1 MPKMRDLLI
10 PDPCK
15 PEEKINQ
22 YQLQLY
28 YIANENEVP
37 TKVTLSSYQLLVL
50 PLRRFPPTIRV
61 RAGMAP
67 SLQL

>member
-28 YIANENEVP
+28 YIANENKVP
-37 TKVTLSSYQLLVL
+37 KKVTLIFISVISITSEKISTYY
-50 PLRRFPPTIRV
+50 
-61 RAGMAP
+61 
-67 SLQL
+67 

>member
-28 YIANENEVP
+28 YIANENKVP
-37 TKVTLSSYQLLVL
+37 TKVTLIFISVISITSEKISTYY
-50 PLRRFPPTIRV
+50 
-61 RAGMAP
+61 
-67 SLQL
+67 

>member
-37 TKVTLSSYQLLVL
+37 TKVTLIFISVISITSEKISTYY
-50 PLRRFPPTIRV
+50 
-61 RAGMAP
+61 
-67 SLQL
+67 

>member
-37 TKVTLSSYQLLVL
+37 TKVTLIFISVISITSKKISTYY
-50 PLRRFPPTIRV
+50 
-61 RAGMAP
+61 
-67 SLQL
+67 